1 MKEQE
6 QRFHSRV
13 IRAAEYAL
21 QSKGYASVLD
31 VLMGM
36 MLLPESGFRMWKA
49 GRTEFLLTAIQGSP
63 QKLTNVQNILR
74 EWAAAKGL
82 EASETRYTR
91 ASREGPVDLRVS
103 PFDNEE
109 FEKSWRAV
117 YIQPGASKTRRE
129 KAAVQEQK
137 QPVFEVVR
145 DSKCSECGAEING
158 GGMLMMERDQ
168 PLCLHCAGLGDLEFL
183 PSGDT
188 ALTRWTTKYSA
199 RTAVVVRFSRSRGRY
214 ERQGILAEPRAIE
227 RAEQECEDDAEERK
241 AQRAKAALARVEEDK
256 AFAKVV
262 ADEIRRLWPG
272 VPPAEAREIA
282 AHTAVPSSGRVGR
295 SAAGRSLDP
304 GALRAAVVASIRHR
318 HTNYDELLAR
328 GVERPDARERV
339 ADAIEQVLERWRMIS

>member
-1 MKEQE
+1 
-6 QRFHSRV
+6 
-13 IRAAEYAL
+13 
-21 QSKGYASVLD
+21 
-31 VLMGM
+31 
-36 MLLPESGFRMWKA
+36 
-49 GRTEFLLTAIQGSP
+49 
-63 QKLTNVQNILR
+63 
-74 EWAAAKGL
+74 
-82 EASETRYTR
+82 
-91 ASREGPVDLRVS
+91 
-103 PFDNEE
+103 
-109 FEKSWRAV
+109 
-117 YIQPGASKTRRE
+117 
-129 KAAVQEQK
+129 
-137 QPVFEVVR
+137 
-145 DSKCSECGAEING
+145 
-158 GGMLMMERDQ
+158 MLMMERDQ

-304 GALRAAVVASIRHR
+304 GACEPRWWRRFAIATRITMSCWRVEWS
-318 HTNYDELLAR
+318 AR
-328 GVERPDARERV
+328 TPANVSPMRSSKCSKDGA
-339 ADAIEQVLERWRMIS
+339 